1 MFLSFLSI
9 MALASALFAAGLAAH
24 VLNQNPRKTENIS
37 FAAGMATLSFIAFAH
52 FMDYH
57 SFTPE
62 IWRNMAFAGQIF
74 LPVPWLVF
82 SLVFA
87 RTDPADHLRK
97 WRARVRGG
105 SLTPLFIV
113 R

>member
-1 MFLSFLSI
+1 MKNSSC
-9 MALASALFAAGLAAH
+9 
-24 VLNQNPRKTENIS
+24 
-37 FAAGMATLSFIAFAH
+37 AAGMATLSFIAFTH

-62 IWRNMAFAGQIF
+62 IWRKVAFAGQLF

-87 RTDPADHLRK
+87 RTESPAHLRK
-97 WRARVRGG
+97 RRGG
-105 SLTPLFIV
+105 IGGLSCPSLFMLGIYLYPSFLSDELPNETV
-113 R
+113 RYW